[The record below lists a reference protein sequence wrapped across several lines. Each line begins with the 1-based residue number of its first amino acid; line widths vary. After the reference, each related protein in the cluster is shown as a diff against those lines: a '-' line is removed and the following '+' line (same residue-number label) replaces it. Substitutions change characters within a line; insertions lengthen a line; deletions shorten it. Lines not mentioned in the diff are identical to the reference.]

1 MNKGACELK
10 SAQFSLMRLAIY
22 QTDANAIQS
31 FVADQVS
38 AAPELLDGAPVA
50 LDFCACG
57 KAVDFEFVED
67 IVSRLGYAG
76 MQPIAIVAE
85 LDSAQAGIARSL
97 RLGVLAPLKRS
108 GRVKSE
114 IESRDERNA
123 RNGPSS
129 KSMPESTV
137 ASIAPLRAA
146 KNAPVDTTPVDTT
159 PVETAAHVFAP
170 FQKAISVESTNNS
183 PRENIAQPHVARSS
197 TRVESPAPATPSVQR
212 YEGQVRSGQQ
222 LYAKGRDLIVTGAA
236 GASSEVI
243 ADGSIHIYGRLMG
256 KVIAGASGDRNAR
269 IYCLAF
275 GAELVSIAGIFRV
288 FESIPA
294 DLMGKSVQ
302 IWLDG
307 DKLRFD
313 TLI

>member
-1 MNKGACELK
+1 MGLARPLKHAARTKIVGLKSVTKGACELK

-22 QTDANAIQS
+22 QTDANAIQN

-50 LDFCACG
+50 LDFTACG
-57 KAVDFEFVED
+57 TAADAEFVED
-67 IVSRLGYAG
+67 MMSRLRYAG

-85 LDSAQAGIARSL
+85 ADSAHAALAKAL
-97 RLGVLAPLKRS
+97 RLGVLAPVKRIGKS
-108 GRVKSE
+108 GSAVKSE
-114 IESRDERNA
+114 YPDST
-123 RNGPSS
+123 S
-129 KSMPESTV
+129 KVIQASVKSV
-137 ASIAPLRAA
+137 AE
-146 KNAPVDTTPVDTT
+146 VVTPVIS
-159 PVETAAHVFAP
+159 PVAAVAT
-170 FQKAISVESTNNS
+170 KAEIPVAKSVES
-183 PRENIAQPHVARSS
+183 PPDGGAQVANLTKTSARN
-197 TRVESPAPATPSVQR
+197 EPEALIVQR

-256 KVIAGASGDRNAR
+256 KVIAGASGNRSAR

-313 TLI
+313 TLN

>member
-1 MNKGACELK
+1 MIKGACELK

-22 QTDANAIQS
+22 QTDANAIQN

-38 AAPELLDGAPVA
+38 AAPELLDGASVA
-50 LDFCACG
+50 LDFSACG
-57 KAVDFEFVED
+57 KAADAQFVED
-67 IVSRLGYAG
+67 MVSRLRYAG

-85 LDSAQAGIARSL
+85 LDSTHADIAKSL
-97 RLGVLAPLKRS
+97 RLGVLAPLKRN
-108 GRVKSE
+108 GKAKPE
-114 IESRDERNA
+114 IVESSDAQHRKNEPIPKA
-123 RNGPSS
+123 SMVAGPLTAAI
-129 KSMPESTV
+129 PVELPIE
-137 ASIAPLRAA
+137 ASIASAVQSRRETVVQ
-146 KNAPVDTTPVDTT
+146 PV
-159 PVETAAHVFAP
+159 
-170 FQKAISVESTNNS
+170 
-183 PRENIAQPHVARSS
+183 
-197 TRVESPAPATPSVQR
+197 ATPSARVQSPTPIALTVQR

-222 LYAKGRDLIVTGAA
+222 LYAKGRDLIVTGTA

-243 ADGSIHIYGRLMG
+243 ADGSIHVYGRLMG

-269 IYCLAF
+269 VYCLAF

-307 DKLRFD
+307 DKLHFD
-313 TLI
+313 ILN